1 MKPILVALILVLSLS
16 ACTAK
21 PAQKEDP
28 KVYPTDTLSQDLV
41 AFPVST
47 SFDIVMVGD
56 ALLHSNVYN
65 DAKVGNTYDFT
76 KQYTMIRDYIEPYD
90 LAFYNQET
98 ILGGA
103 EIGLSSYPRFNSPY
117 EFGDAMIDLG
127 FNLVSLANNH
137 TYDRGLVAI
146 ENMMAYWED
155 KPVVTAGAYLSQEER
170 DAVNVHE
177 MNGITYGFLAYT
189 WSLNGLKLPADKQ
202 YLVPTFDQAGE
213 EERMVRDINALR
225 PLVDVLIVS
234 LHLHLEYI
242 TKPTSYQLRLARKCA
257 DLGVD
262 LVIQN
267 HAHSIMPMERIGKT
281 FVIYA
286 LGNFVSGQ
294 KDIGT
299 KIGAFAALDIR
310 KEVWGNES
318 YLFIENPRVDF
329 HYTYNTQPSYRNTK
343 VIPFDDLSTSILPDK
358 AYYER
363 FYLNVINARG
373 MNLTLGGVKKSNND

>member
-1 MKPILVALILVLSLS
+1 MKTFIVPLILGLVLS

-21 PAQKEDP
+21 PNDDP
-28 KVYPTDTLSQDLV
+28 KGYPTGNTIAQDLV
-41 AFPVST
+41 AFPVSA

-56 ALLHSNVYN
+56 AILHTNVYN

-98 ILGGA
+98 ILGGK
-103 EIGLSSYPRFNSPY
+103 EIGLSNYPLFNSPY
-117 EFGDAMIDLG
+117 EFGDAMVDLG

-137 TYDRGLVAI
+137 TFDRGIIAI
-146 ENMMAYWED
+146 QNTVKYW
-155 KPVVTAGAYLSQEER
+155 KSQPVVTAGAYDNEADR
-170 DAVNVHE
+170 YAVNVHSI
-177 MNGITYGFLAYT
+177 NGITYGFLAYT
-189 WSLNGLKLPADKQ
+189 WSLNGLRLPEGKEYMVPLLDRQKMTADI
-202 YLVPTFDQAGE
+202 T
-213 EERMVRDINALR
+213 ALR

-234 LHLHLEYI
+234 QHLHLEYI
-242 TKPTSYQLRLARKCA
+242 TKPTEYQLAMAKFCA

-294 KDIGT
+294 IGDDRR
-299 KIGAFAALDIR
+299 IGAFAALDIR

-318 YLFIENPRVDF
+318 HIIIENPRVDL
-329 HYTYNTQPSYRNTK
+329 HYTFYTPPYSRNVK
-343 VIPFDDLSTSILPDK
+343 VIPFADLSTDILPNK
-358 AYYER
+358 AYYES
-363 FYLNVINARG
+363 FYLKVLNSRG
-373 MNLTLGGVKKSNND
+373 MNLTLGGVKKITD

>member
-1 MKPILVALILVLSLS
+1 MKNIKLIVVLVLSLS
-16 ACTAK
+16 ACTSK
-21 PAQKEDP
+21 TVPQNEKP

-76 KQYTMIRDYIEPYD
+76 KQYTRVKDYIEPYD

-98 ILGGA
+98 ILGGT
-103 EIGLSSYPRFNSPY
+103 EIGLSTYPRFNSPY
-117 EFGDAMIDLG
+117 EFGDAMVDLG

-137 TYDRGLVAI
+137 TYDRGIKAI
-146 ENMMAYWED
+146 ENTIGYWKQ
-155 KPVVTAGAYLSQEER
+155 KPVVTAGAYLSQEDR
-170 DAVNVHE
+170 DAVNVYE
-177 MNGITYGFLAYT
+177 QNGITYGFLAYT
-189 WSLNGLKLPADKQ
+189 WSLNGLKLPEDQQ
-202 YLVPTFDQAGE
+202 YLVPTFSQAGE
-213 EERMVRDINALR
+213 EARMIRDIQALR
-225 PLVDVLIVS
+225 PIVDVVIVS

-242 TKPTSYQLRLARKCA
+242 TKPTAYQLRLAKLCA
-257 DLGVD
+257 SLGVD

-281 FVIYA
+281 FVVYA

-318 YLFIENPRVDF
+318 YIFIENPRVDF
-329 HYTYNTQPSYRNTK
+329 HYTHNTQPGYRNTE
-343 VIPFDDLSTSILPDK
+343 VIPWDELSTSILPNK
-358 AYYER
+358 AYYED
-363 FYLNVINARG
+363 FYLDVINARG
-373 MNLTLGGVKKSNND
+373 MNLTLGGIKKTDN

>member
-1 MKPILVALILVLSLS
+1 MKSILVALILVLSLS

-21 PAQKEDP
+21 PELKEDP

-202 YLVPTFDQAGE
+202 YLVQIG
-213 EERMVRDINALR
+213 R
-225 PLVDVLIVS
+225 
-234 LHLHLEYI
+234 
-242 TKPTSYQLRLARKCA
+242 
-257 DLGVD
+257 
-262 LVIQN
+262 
-267 HAHSIMPMERIGKT
+267 AH
-281 FVIYA
+281 V
-286 LGNFVSGQ
+286 
-294 KDIGT
+294 
-299 KIGAFAALDIR
+299 
-310 KEVWGNES
+310 
-318 YLFIENPRVDF
+318 
-329 HYTYNTQPSYRNTK
+329 
-343 VIPFDDLSTSILPDK
+343 
-358 AYYER
+358 
-363 FYLNVINARG
+363 
-373 MNLTLGGVKKSNND
+373 